1 MERAQTTRSSI
12 AEGAAERG
20 SSTNP
25 SNSSAS
31 IHNNESGEYPPSPI
45 GMVTT
50 ESYIIPRSKR
60 RGMLGRLT
68 LVPEIED
75 PKDYGK
81 FTKYLITILV
91 GAAGSTAPMA
101 STILLRKFL
110 VFRGLCPGIGF
121 YYTKGPIHPDS
132 DDGLRDIVANIN
144 WFSCVIGYIC
154 EIAFNSSYSELII
167 CYVHASNGGMPALV
181 VLHIRTKGQTDR
193 VHNIVFPLHYIYNML
208 CNLNQHYHADCVP
221 GRLWRCSE

>member
-31 IHNNESGEYPPSPI
+31 IHNNESGEYPPSATR
-45 GMVTT
+45 MVTN
-50 ESYIIPRSKR
+50 ESYIIPRSKG
-60 RGMLGRLT
+60 GMLGQLT
-68 LVPEIED
+68 FVPEIED

-81 FTKYLITILV
+81 FTKYLITIIV

-110 VFRGLCPGIGF
+110 
-121 YYTKGPIHPDS
+121 
-132 DDGLRDIVANIN
+132 
-144 WFSCVIGYIC
+144 
-154 EIAFNSSYSELII
+154 SSFGV
-167 CYVHASNGGMPALV
+167 CA
-181 VLHIRTKGQTDR
+181 R
-193 VHNIVFPLHYIYNML
+193 V
-208 CNLNQHYHADCVP
+208 
-221 GRLWRCSE
+221 